1 MADTLRA
8 RVKLFNQGGFG
19 KLWSQVPFERRLPT
33 VRSHEKAATF
43 IEADRISAA
52 ASRAAACAK
61 VHNLRGGIRAMEDT
75 PSAPPDDA
83 SHAALRRL
91 MLADA
96 PPREQGSAVETWT
109 RDRALHDP
117 TRRRQFEGGAR
128 RPAGR
133 RDEARPGPF
142 GAPSEVRRLTMRKAS
157 SFII

>member
-117 TRRRQFEGGAR
+117 TPRLKSLFESIASQEGKKDLMEKWVYSGRLDQAR
-128 RPAGR
+128 C
-133 RDEARPGPF
+133 
-142 GAPSEVRRLTMRKAS
+142 K
-157 SFII
+157 